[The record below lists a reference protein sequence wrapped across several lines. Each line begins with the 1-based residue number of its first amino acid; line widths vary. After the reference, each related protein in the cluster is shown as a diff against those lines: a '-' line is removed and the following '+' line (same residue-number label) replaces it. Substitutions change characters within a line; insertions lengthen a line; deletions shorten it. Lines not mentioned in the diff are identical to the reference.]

1 MTTSSPT
8 ASSETIRLERQA
20 NAPRL
25 LKGEGVRC
33 HLHDFTVQTGA
44 REVGVQI
51 EEIIIEDLLDGREEI
66 PPGSKNS
73 AFRWLHVPVNNMAW
87 VEPCLEKMSGG
98 PLEDNVKEWRRKL
111 SRPNLAGPVPPHSQF
126 MDPSCESGIRGL
138 RRGSAAI
145 SRKGTMPKEQ
155 DDIPISPGTKEP
167 KSSSMKELPQ
177 RATAIQNKPIENL
190 KRRRSTGSLGWQA
203 DEAGGDPKGW
213 VSLFL
218 PYPNWERY
226 DEYVRM
232 GAHYEMAKHY
242 WEQYMVQGVEFLPS
256 SSIWFRGSPLHLR
269 RSLDQFFYTSLSD
282 TRARDADQ
290 TVSKWTGAYAGE
302 EGRDRAARDSLLL
315 IVDQLWVWILDDR
328 SMVSFFP
335 SHEFQHRG
343 DTARF
348 TDVYNRVCDEW
359 GKCRTVYDLYSLVAA
374 MAVTSLFAPENR
386 VFGDVL
392 GIYRWAIG
400 KKAARQTVLF
410 QKFYDSTETRSTS
423 FSSRGELKLTM
434 EVSDILEE
442 LTILQRLM
450 EEQEDVLRSLRLALL
465 RLHRKKEKQQ
475 FEDTM
480 QNGAT
485 TTVINIHG
493 LVNSGKINFDI
504 DTANQF
510 AIDDDEIKGLGGV
523 ILGKTLQR
531 LSSRK
536 AEIEKLKEDVQGT
549 HKQLLAL
556 LELKQAAANLAEAKT
571 AAKQGLAIM
580 MFTIITIVFLPLS
593 FFTSFFGQNVSDI
606 TGDPRNPST
615 ADLWKIGGPISAAV
629 IVFALGFGLYLNM
642 PDAKVWHWSI
652 WRWRTWEWP
661 KKFPGRGRS
670 SSPGPGLYPS
680 PYTHEMGV
688 EMV

>member
-1 MTTSSPT
+1 MATSSPT
-8 ASSETIRLERQA
+8 ASSETVRLERQA

-33 HLHDFTVQTGA
+33 HLHDFTLPPGA
-44 REVGVQI
+44 RDVDVHI
-51 EEIIIEDLLDGREEI
+51 EEITVEDLLEGREDI
-66 PPGSKNS
+66 PPSVKNS
-73 AFRWLHVPVNNMAW
+73 VFRWLHVPVNNMAW
-87 VEPCLEKMSGG
+87 VEPCLENMTGS
-98 PLEDNVKEWRRKL
+98 PLDDNVKEWRRKL

-126 MDPSCESGIRGL
+126 MDPSCESGLRGL
-138 RRGSAAI
+138 RRGSTNI
-145 SRKGTMPKEQ
+145 SRRGTMPRGP
-155 DDIPISPGTKEP
+155 DVIPSSSGAKDP
-167 KSSSMKELPQ
+167 KSSSMEILPQ
-177 RATAIQNKPIENL
+177 RATAIENKPVERL
-190 KRRRSTGSLGWQA
+190 KRRRSTGSLGWN
-203 DEAGGDPKGW
+203 GDQSDGDAKGW

-218 PYPNWERY
+218 PYLNWEQY

-232 GAHYEMAKHY
+232 GPHYEMAKHY
-242 WEQYMVQGVEFLPS
+242 WEQYMVQGVDFLPS
-256 SSIWFRGSPLHLR
+256 EHIWFRGSPLHLR

-315 IVDQLWVWILDDR
+315 IVDQIWVWILDDR

-348 TDVYNRVCDEW
+348 ADIYNRVCDQW
-359 GKCRTVYDLYSLVAA
+359 GKCRTVYDLYSLVAGN
-374 MAVTSLFAPENR
+374 AVTSLFAPENR

-450 EEQEDVLRSLRLALL
+450 EEQED
-465 RLHRKKEKQQ
+465 
-475 FEDTM
+475 
-480 QNGAT
+480 NGAT

-504 DTANQF
+504 DSANQF

-556 LELKQAAANLAEAKT
+556 LELKQAAANLAEAKA

-580 MFTIITIVFLPLS
+580 VFTIITIIFLPLS
-593 FFTSFFGQNVSDI
+593 FFTSFFGQNVSEI
-606 TGDPRNPST
+606 TGVSSNPST
-615 ADLWKIGGPISAAV
+615 ADLWKYGGPISAGL

-642 PDAKVWHWSI
+642 PEARIWHWSI
-652 WRWRTWEWP
+652 WRWRTWQWP
-661 KKFPGRGRS
+661 KRLSGRRRDD
-670 SSPGPGLYPS
+670 SPGPGLYPS
-680 PYTHEMGV
+680 PYALTDDIEMA
-688 EMV
+688 

>member
-1 MTTSSPT
+1 MATSPA
-8 ASSETIRLERQA
+8 ASGVTINLERQA

-33 HLHDFTVQTGA
+33 HLHDFTLSPGA
-44 REVGVQI
+44 RDVDVSI
-51 EEIIIEDLLDGREEI
+51 EEITVEDLLEGREDI
-66 PPGSKNS
+66 PPSAKNS
-73 AFRWLHVPVNNMAW
+73 VFRWLHVPVNNMAW
-87 VEPCLEKMSGG
+87 VEPCLEKMSGR

-126 MDPSCESGIRGL
+126 MDPSCESGLRGL
-138 RRGSAAI
+138 RRESTNI
-145 SRKGTMPKEQ
+145 SRKST
-155 DDIPISPGTKEP
+155 IPMEPDSVPSSSGAKDP
-167 KSSSMKELPQ
+167 KSSSMENLPQ
-177 RATAIQNKPIENL
+177 RATAVQNKPIERL
-190 KRRRSTGSLGWQA
+190 KRRRSTGSLGWN
-203 DEAGGDPKGW
+203 GDQSDSDAKGW

-218 PYPNWERY
+218 PYLNWEQY
-226 DEYVRM
+226 GEYVRM
-232 GAHYEMAKHY
+232 GPHYEMAKHF
-242 WEQYMVQGVEFLPS
+242 WEQYMVQGVDFLPS
-256 SSIWFRGSPLHLR
+256 EPVWFRGSPLHLR

-315 IVDQLWVWILDDR
+315 IVDQIWVWILDDR

-343 DTARF
+343 ETARF
-348 TDVYNRVCDEW
+348 ADVYNRVCDQS
-359 GKCRTVYDLYSLVAA
+359 GKCRTVYDLYSLVAGN
-374 MAVTSLFAPENR
+374 AVTSLFAPENR

-400 KKAARQTVLF
+400 KKAAQQTVLF

-450 EEQEDVLRSLRLALL
+450 EEQEDVLRALRMALL
-465 RLHRKKEKQQ
+465 KLHRKSTQGERQ
-475 FEDTM
+475 FEDT
-480 QNGAT
+480 QNGA

-504 DTANQF
+504 DSANQF

-580 MFTIITIVFLPLS
+580 LFTIITIIFLPLS
-593 FFTSFFGQNVSDI
+593 FFTSFFGQNVSEI
-606 TGDPRNPST
+606 TGDPKNPST
-615 ADLWKIGGPISAAV
+615 ADLWKYGGPISAGLIV
-629 IVFALGFGLYLNM
+629 IALAFGFYLNM
-642 PDAKVWHWSI
+642 PEARIWHWSI
-652 WRWRTWEWP
+652 WKWRTWQWP
-661 KKFPGRGRS
+661 KRLPGRRQDDPS
-670 SSPGPGLYPS
+670 APGVYLSAYAHADGI
-680 PYTHEMGV
+680 EMA
-688 EMV
+688 